1 MNLKTVGY
9 ALGLSVLALACNK
22 YKVQVTESGLKYQ
35 FHSHSDDARKAT
47 LGDVMSFHLV
57 LKNSEDSVLRDTYK
71 ENMPIKMVLQQP
83 PFTGS
88 FEEGLTMLSKDDSAT
103 FFVSA
108 DSLFAKMMQPLPPNI
123 KKGSDISFT
132 VKVLDVQTAEEF
144 QKQQAESSAKQKG
157 IDQKSIEDYLAK
169 NNLKATAQ
177 RTESGLHYVDQTLGA
192 GASPVS
198 GDLVKVHY
206 VGKLLNGTVFDSSRD
221 NPQTQGQPIDFQVG
235 VGMVIPGWEEG
246 IMSMK
251 KGGKRTLVIPSSL
264 GYGAEGAPGAI
275 PPNSVLV
282 FDVELVDFSK
292 APKNP

>member
-35 FHSHSDDARKAT
+35 FHAHSDDARKAT

-132 VKVLDVQTAEEF
+132 VKVLDVQTSEEF

-157 IDQKSIEDYLAK
+157 IDQKSIDDYLAK
-169 NNLKATAQ
+169 NNLKATAK

-198 GDLVKVHY
+198 GDMVKVHY
-206 VGKLLNGTVFDSSRD
+206 VGKLLDGKVFDSSRD

-251 KGGKRTLVIPSSL
+251 KGGKRTLVIPSAL
-264 GYGAEGAPGAI
+264 GYGTEGAPGAI